1 MYVGR
6 NIAAYGPRLDSVDCK
21 FNSDFSLKANWKIN
35 LPTSCFL
42 IESITMTKVDS
53 GKKMNEFTHD
63 PREHIRG
70 IHQIFISDKKRIAF
84 LFGAGTSFGTGLPSV
99 QIPAIAKM
107 TDLIVEE
114 LGKISPKI
122 KKALQEIKKEI
133 EKKTEIE
140 GNQFNVESLLSSIE
154 TKKEVIGAGTLN
166 GLNAAEFADLVT
178 AVKNQVLSLVS
189 IHKTLPEADIPKLAH
204 SKVASWISK
213 ARRVFPAEIYTTNYD
228 YLFEIALEHFGIAYF
243 DGFSG
248 SYEPFF
254 CSEAVED
261 LEAYK
266 QLVKLWK
273 LHGSL
278 GWRRREK
285 DGAVIKDKT
294 AKAEDLM
301 IFPSYLKYSNSKK
314 QPYVGLI
321 DRLCTFLQQ
330 DDAVLITCGYSFS
343 DRHINERIAT
353 SLRRGGN
360 SHVIAMYYDEFSDAK
375 AKVRYGLADPTNNV
389 RKMATHETS
398 GKMSVYG
405 IRHAV
410 IGGRFGEWKLRG
422 EPRSDEAIKV
432 SQYFDEDA
440 SIPSAVVG
448 EHKGDEKWE
457 GTGKFVLSDFLRLAE
472 FLDSMTPDID
482 FDKTVSHEP

>member
-1 MYVGR
+1 
-6 NIAAYGPRLDSVDCK
+6 
-21 FNSDFSLKANWKIN
+21 
-35 LPTSCFL
+35 
-42 IESITMTKVDS
+42 
-53 GKKMNEFTHD
+53 MNEFTHD

-70 IHQIFISDKKRIAF
+70 IHQIFISDKKRIGF
-84 LFGAGTSFGTGLPSV
+84 LFGAGTSFGTGLSSV
-99 QIPAIAKM
+99 QIPKIAEM
-107 TDLIVEE
+107 TALVVATLE
-114 LGKISPKI
+114 KISPKI
-122 KKALQEIKKEI
+122 KTALQGIKKEI
-133 EKKTEIE
+133 EAKKEIE
-140 GNQFNVESLLSSIE
+140 GNQFNIESLLSSIE
-154 TKKEVIGAGTLN
+154 AKREVIGAGVLN
-166 GLNAAEFADLVT
+166 GLNADDFADLVT
-178 AVKNQVLSLVS
+178 SVKKQVLTLVS
-189 IHKTLPEADIPKLAH
+189 IHKNLDEAENIQKLAH

-228 YLFEIALEHFGIAYF
+228 YFFEIALEHLDIAYF

-301 IFPSYLKYSNSKK
+301 IFPSYLKYNNSKK

-360 SHVIAMYYDEFSDAK
+360 SHVIAMYYDEFNDAK
-375 AKVRYGLADPTNNV
+375 KKVGYGLADPTNNV

-405 IRHAV
+405 IRQAV
-410 IGGRFGEWKLRG
+410 IGGKFGEWKLSA

-440 SIPSAVVG
+440 STPSAAAG

-457 GTGKFVLSDFLRLAE
+457 GTGKFVLSDFRRLAE
-472 FLDSMTPDID
+472 FLDSLAPGID
-482 FDKTVSHEP
+482 SDKAKSNET